1 MRRLK
6 HSLSSLRKQGSGQH
20 NEIPASAGMTVWFLL
35 LPFFIVVGV
44 FFVLPLALIV
54 VYSFLQAGPYGGI
67 EWHFSLNAYTR
78 LLFERNFDGNLEF
91 NPGYL
96 VVFVRSLMLAG
107 ICTGLCLLAG
117 FPMAYYMAT
126 RSQRQRNVWVL
137 LVTIP
142 FWTNLLV
149 RTYAWMLIL
158 RDEGLVN
165 TLLMKLRV
173 INAPLP
179 LLYNGFAI
187 GVGLLYSY
195 LPFMILPVYATLERL
210 DWRLI
215 DAAQDL
221 YAGRFQT
228 LRRIIVPL
236 AAPGILAG
244 CVLVFIPA
252 IGSFLAADLLGGG
265 KQMMIGNLIQMQFGF
280 SRDWPLGSALSVIV
294 MAIVMIGLLLMAR
307 RGRGAGELV

>member
-1 MRRLK
+1 MKPLY
-6 HSLSSLRKQGSGQH
+6 
-20 NEIPASAGMTVWFLL
+20 LL
-35 LPFFIVVGV
+35 LPFFAVIGV

-54 VYSFLQAGPYGGI
+54 IYSFLQAGPYGGI
-67 EWHFSLNAYTR
+67 VWHFSWDAYTR

-96 VVFVRSLMLAG
+96 IVFVRSLALAG
-107 ICTGLCLLAG
+107 ICTVLCLLAG

-126 RSQRQRNVWVL
+126 RPQRQRNAWVL

-165 TLLMKLRV
+165 TLLMKLHV

-179 LLYNGFAI
+179 LLYNGFAVGI
-187 GVGLLYSY
+187 GLLYSY

-215 DAAQDL
+215 EAAQDL

-228 LRRIIVPL
+228 LRRIVIPL
-236 AAPGILAG
+236 AAPGIIAG

-294 MAIVMIGLLLMAR
+294 MAIVMIGLVLMAR